1 MRGMVDGESH
11 YWNRIDGVDVDLTL
25 AQFGPHA
32 VVHEVVGRDR
42 DYVLSFAETA
52 DRYERLRRRVGG
64 IRRASH
70 TAAGREPAATL
81 AGVVPR
87 G

>member
-25 AQFGPHA
+25 GQFGPHA
-32 VVHEVVGRDR
+32 VIRDVARRDR

-52 DRYERLRRRVGG
+52 DRYERLRRSVGG
-64 IRRASH
+64 IRRASR
-70 TAAGREPAATL
+70 TATGTEPATKL
-81 AGVVPR
+81 AGV
-87 G
+87 GSCG